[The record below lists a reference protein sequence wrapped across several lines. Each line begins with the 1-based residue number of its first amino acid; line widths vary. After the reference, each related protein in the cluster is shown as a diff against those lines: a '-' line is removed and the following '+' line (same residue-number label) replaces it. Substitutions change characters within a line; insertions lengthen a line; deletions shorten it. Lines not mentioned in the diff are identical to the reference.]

1 MSVKINSVHHV
12 SVSYRLYGLLV
23 VEYNEDD
30 VLTLTATSAHSASD
44 AAAKISYALNGLLQ
58 QARTVIDGEVE
69 SDGA

>member
-1 MSVKINSVHHV
+1 MSVKVSSVHQV
-12 SVSYRLYGLLV
+12 SVSYRLYGLL

-44 AAAKISYALNGLLQ
+44 AAAKIANALYGMVQ